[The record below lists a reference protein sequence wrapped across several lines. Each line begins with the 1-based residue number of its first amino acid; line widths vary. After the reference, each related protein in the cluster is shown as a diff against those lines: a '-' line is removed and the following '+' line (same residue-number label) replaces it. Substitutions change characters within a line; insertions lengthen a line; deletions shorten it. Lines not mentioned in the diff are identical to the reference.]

1 MPHFIIETPIIQEAQ
16 VKKQEPGKAIFRM
29 TMQTVDEVNQNK
41 RMYPRDALSEAM
53 EDCKARMKRRAF
65 LGELDHPLPQ
75 GTSFDEVR
83 QTTVLLKEVSHLLR
97 DYEIKGNHIVGELET
112 TSTSNGAKL
121 LGLLRDKCGIGLS
134 MRGMAEL
141 AQREDGINVVKK
153 PLMVITYDSVSIP
166 SHAAATVNFNDM
178 RFESLNVL
186 TENTRAGTICT
197 PDGRC
202 FLANY
207 FDKLVETR
215 VIEFFQVWV

>member
-53 EDCKARMKRRAF
+53 EDCKARI
-65 LGELDHPLPQ
+65 
-75 GTSFDEVR
+75 R